1 MDKDTDIN
9 FISVLLVT
17 FNSLMHTIYL
27 IELKK
32 ERIRTF
38 DPNKNITIE
47 KYFKDNILK
56 LELTKNLNGPI
67 IYRF

>member
-32 ERIRTF
+32 KRELEHLTQIKILQSKIISKITF
-38 DPNKNITIE
+38 
-47 KYFKDNILK
+47 LS
-56 LELTKNLNGPI
+56 
-67 IYRF
+67 